1 MANQE
6 NDFAALTQQW
16 YQQWE
21 KGMTAW
27 WDQVLDS
34 PSFLGTMGDNL
45 ANQARAR
52 GAYAKMVDD
61 GLASAH
67 LPTRN
72 DLIRVLR
79 IATMLEE
86 KILGVEDR
94 LLTMQDSL
102 QRIEKEALTAR
113 IEAAESRVELT
124 EKLAALQ
131 AKLAELE
138 AQPAASSTR
147 KASTRKPSTRKPST
161 RKKSTASK
169 ASTKAAD
176 ADTKEA

>member
-1 MANQE
+1 MAQQE

-34 PSFLGTMGDNL
+34 PNFLGTMGDNL

-61 GLASAH
+61 GLAKAH

-86 KILGVEDR
+86 KILAVEDR
-94 LLTMQDSL
+94 LLNMQDSL

-113 IEAAESRVELT
+113 IEAAESRVDLT
-124 EKLAALQ
+124 EKLAELQ
-131 AKLAELE
+131 AKLAALE
-138 AQPAASSTR
+138 AKPAPATAAKSTPSKTSTR
-147 KASTRKPSTRKPST
+147 
-161 RKKSTASK
+161 KSTASK
-169 ASTKAAD
+169 STPKADD
-176 ADTKEA
+176 AAKKEA

>member
-1 MANQE
+1 MANQD

-34 PSFLGTMGDNL
+34 PQFLGTMGDNL

-61 GLASAH
+61 GLAKAN
-67 LPTRN
+67 LPSRN

-86 KILGVEDR
+86 KILAVEDR

-113 IEAAESRVELT
+113 IEAAESRVELQ
-124 EKLAALQ
+124 ERLAALQ
-131 AKLAELE
+131 DKLASLE
-138 AQPAASSTR
+138 SAKPAPKRSPR
-147 KASTRKPSTRKPST
+147 KSK
-161 RKKSTASK
+161 TASK
-169 ASTKAAD
+169 ASKTAA
-176 ADTKEA
+176 KEA